1 MIVMIVMVSLI
12 VMIRMI
18 VMIVMVSLI
27 VMIRM
32 IVVIVMVSLIVM
44 IRMII
49 MIIIFLRGHES
60 CQRDHRRHAFI
71 NRVKGCQKALFQE
84 KSIANEKISGSDVIR
99 NPDGRLP

>member
-1 MIVMIVMVSLI
+1 MIVMIIMVSLI

-18 VMIVMVSLI
+18 VMIIMVSLI

-32 IVVIVMVSLIVM
+32 IVVISLIVM